1 VRRREFLGS
10 AAGAGLTGAAAD
22 EPPAAGVACDLAD
35 LDRAVRAALAS
46 KRLGQP
52 VFVRL
57 TAHGPGKAAEQLARL
72 AALAGQW
79 LGQALVRLH
88 AVGSKGGPASL
99 TLLYA
104 GGASAIVSVGGA
116 KADGSLDLMILGSR
130 GSLHQEG
137 ASSFHAVK
145 DVPDPALLGPIRRA
159 LATGAP
165 IDVKELP

>member
-1 VRRREFLGS
+1 MRRREFLGC
-10 AAGAGLTGAAAD
+10 AAGAGLSGADAAD
-22 EPPAAGVACDLAD
+22 PPAAGVVCDFAD

-88 AVGSKGGPASL
+88 AVGGNDGPASL

-104 GGASAIVSVGGA
+104 GGASAIVSVGEG
-116 KADGSLDLMILGSR
+116 KSDRSLDLMILGSR
-130 GSLHQEG
+130 GSLHHEG
-137 ASSFHAVK
+137 PTSFHAIK
-145 DVPDPALLGPIRRA
+145 GVPDPALLKPIRRA

-165 IDVKELP
+165 VDVKEMP

>member
-1 VRRREFLGS
+1 MRRREFLGC
-10 AAGAGLTGAAAD
+10 AAGAGLSGAAAA
-22 EPPAAGVACDLAD
+22 EPPAAGVVCDSAD

-57 TAHGPGKAAEQLARL
+57 TAHGPGKAAEQLPRL

-88 AVGSKGGPASL
+88 AVGGKDGPASL

-104 GGASAIVSVGGA
+104 GGASALVS
-116 KADGSLDLMILGSR
+116 ADGSKTEGALDLMILGSR
-130 GSLHQEG
+130 GSLHHEA
-137 ASSFHAVK
+137 ASSFHATNG
-145 DVPDPALLGPIRRA
+145 VPHPALLEPIRRA

-165 IDVKELP
+165 VDVKEMP